1 MRHHLINS
9 ACICE
14 TNTYWEDN
22 SGLKKLNNIV
32 RKWWKRKKIITS
44 ESIIKWPIVYKPG
57 ETRIV
62 TSAPMSTRVTTSGED
77 NDELG
82 WWSFM
87 TIENN
92 QDTKLS
98 IITIY
103 RSYNENSNHGV
114 SKRITQQWDI
124 LEERGIEERNIRQ
137 KWYTTYRILLTPF
150 RTKLI
155 K

>member
-1 MRHHLINS
+1 MSVNLEN
-9 ACICE
+9 E
-14 TNTYWEDN
+14 
-22 SGLKKLNNIV
+22 
-32 RKWWKRKKIITS
+32 KKIITS
-44 ESIIKWPIVYKPG
+44 ELIAKWSTIHTPGGTVIITP
-57 ETRIV
+57 
-62 TSAPMSTRVTTSGED
+62 APLSTRVTTSGED

-137 KWYTTYRILLTPF
+137 K
-150 RTKLI
+150 
-155 K
+155 